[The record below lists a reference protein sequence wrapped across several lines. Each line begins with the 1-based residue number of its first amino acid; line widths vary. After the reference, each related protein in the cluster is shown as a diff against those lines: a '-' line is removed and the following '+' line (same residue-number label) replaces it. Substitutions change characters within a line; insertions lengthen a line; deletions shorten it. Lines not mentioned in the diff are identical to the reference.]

1 MVAGWLVAFGV
12 IAGWPVAG
20 LGEVGAMFIDAH
32 IVRKS
37 RNAVVNIGEKPSK

>member
-12 IAGWPVAG
+12 IAGWVVG

-37 RNAVVNIGEKPSK
+37 RNAVGHIGETLSK